1 MRPPAAWRRILLV
14 TKNFFD
20 AKTAQRGPKRFRYLF
35 VIFIESRHRSKVGL
49 VWNGEAGKAMSLEY
63 ILLGIF
69 VLCCLVGLFL
79 VKP

>member
-1 MRPPAAWRRILLV
+1 LDR
-14 TKNFFD
+14 
-20 AKTAQRGPKRFRYLF
+20 
-35 VIFIESRHRSKVGL
+35 
-49 VWNGEAGKAMSLEY
+49 NGEAGEAGEAMSLEY